1 MWTNPYTWKEGC
13 CIGGGLLVVGM
24 VLQWVMGEVQ
34 WSLMAWPVNG
44 ILVAMLLIVIL
55 VLHLLRDRVYPIR
68 YLATSQ
74 AAVPAILFSAALTLV
89 MGITGWMSM
98 LRFWPLVLCY
108 WWMVIIMGLAVL
120 KRLSRIRSWNK
131 SNIVKNLAFITNHLG
146 LMLALVAATAGSADM
161 QRLKMSCQEGQ
172 IEWRAMDEESKAV
185 VELPLAIE
193 LQDFVLEQYAPQVVL
208 ISNSTGQKISSDIL
222 IHTDSVI
229 EYAAPVDHRY
239 VEWHSMGATTAAY
252 VHVGDTA
259 GWVSNGSFMFP
270 FAALRVN
277 DSCSAVMPEQEP
289 KRYASQVDVYTQNGQ
304 HVQGV
309 IEVNHP
315 LQIEGWKI
323 YQLNYDTQMGRWS
336 TTSVFEL
343 VRDPWLPAVY
353 AGLIMM
359 VLGAI
364 FMFIFAGESRQSKS
378 EEP

>member
-13 CIGGGLLVVGM
+13 CIGGGLLAVGM
-24 VLQWVMGEVQ
+24 ILQWVVGEIE

-44 ILVAMLLIVIL
+44 IMVALLLILLV
-55 VLHLLRDRVYPIR
+55 VLHLLRDRLYIVR
-68 YLATSQ
+68 YLATSE
-74 AAVPAILFSAALTLV
+74 AAIPSILFSAALTLV

-108 WWMVIIMGLAVL
+108 LWMVIIMGLAVL

-131 SNIVKNLAFITNHLG
+131 SNIVKNLAFLTNHLG

-161 QRLKMSCQEGQ
+161 HRLKMSCQEGQ
-172 IEWRAMDEESKAV
+172 VEWRAMDEESKAV

-193 LQDFVLEQYAPQVVL
+193 LSDFMMEQYPPQVVF
-208 ISNSTGQKISSDIL
+208 INNETGKKIETNL
-222 IHTDSVI
+222 PLHTDSII
-229 EYAAPVDHRY
+229 EFAAPVDNRY

-252 VHVGDTA
+252 VHAGDTA

-277 DSCSAVMPEQEP
+277 DSCSAVMTEPEP
-289 KRYASQVDVYTQNGQ
+289 KRYASEVIVYTQSGLREE
-304 HVQGV
+304 GV

-323 YQLNYDTQMGRWS
+323 YQFNYDTEMGRWS
-336 TTSVFEL
+336 TTSIFEL

-364 FMFIFAGESRQSKS
+364 FMFIFAGENRLTKS
-378 EEP
+378 EAL